1 MNGWM
6 KINDYCGNCRNLDE
20 YYKDHKE
27 LFHTFYSRWKT
38 KLCWGVKDY
47 NYSGNLCI
55 VAPLSFREELKIIL
69 SEMVEKL
76 DDFPIEFLSGCELFI
91 ELDIDD
97 TLMRIL
103 EGGYQL

>member
-1 MNGWM
+1 M
-6 KINDYCGNCRNLDE
+6 
-20 YYKDHKE
+20 
-27 LFHTFYSRWKT
+27 FHTFYSRWKN

-55 VAPLSFREELKIIL
+55 VAPLSFRKELKIIL

-76 DDFPIEFLSGCELFI
+76 LGFPMEFLSECEEFI

-97 TLMRIL
+97 TLMGIL